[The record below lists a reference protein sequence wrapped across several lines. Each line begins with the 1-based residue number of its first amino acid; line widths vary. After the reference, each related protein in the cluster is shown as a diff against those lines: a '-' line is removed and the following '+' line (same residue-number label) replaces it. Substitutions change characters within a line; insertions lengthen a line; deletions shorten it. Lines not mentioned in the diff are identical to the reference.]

1 MTIIDTPQV
10 TTPVAEVFAR
20 AAGQAKK
27 AKRAADTG
35 WANAETDCIEA
46 FISEQITTYVF
57 REDDDT
63 LTRVTIEGIN
73 ESRMSVDE
81 DVAFSLLNTEQIAAI
96 TKTVIDVEALRAAV
110 TTGLIPERLAAQFTN
125 YKAVKST
132 ARITF
137 GAKK

>member
-1 MTIIDTPQV
+1 MTIIETPQV
-10 TTPVAEVFAR
+10 TRVSDVFAR
-20 AAGQAKK
+20 AAAAAKR

-35 WANAETDCIEA
+35 WTNAEADCIEA
-46 FISEQITTYVF
+46 FISEQITTYVYA
-57 REDDDT
+57 EDDGT

-81 DVAFSLLNTEQIAAI
+81 ETALSLLNAEQIAAI
-96 TKTVIDVEALRAAV
+96 TKTVIDVDALRSAV
-110 TTGLIPERLAAQFTN
+110 AVGLIPERLAAQFTN

-132 ARITF
+132 ARVTF